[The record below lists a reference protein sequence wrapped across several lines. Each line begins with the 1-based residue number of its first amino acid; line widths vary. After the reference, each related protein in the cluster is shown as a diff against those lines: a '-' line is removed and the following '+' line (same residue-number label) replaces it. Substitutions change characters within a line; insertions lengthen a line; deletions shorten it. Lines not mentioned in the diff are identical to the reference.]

1 MEAEMLKLIGKID
14 EAGGMYK
21 AAEAG
26 LVQSVIG
33 ESALGFQDKIESGEE
48 KVVGVNCYQADNA
61 ATQNRPTERPDSAR
75 MNEHVARFKAHKA
88 ARNQTDVARALD
100 ALKRAANSA
109 HENVYERIVE
119 AAEVGVTHGEIV
131 SLLRRELGFGH
142 PLVVV

>member
-1 MEAEMLKLIGKID
+1 
-14 EAGGMYK
+14 
-21 AAEAG
+21 
-26 LVQSVIG
+26 
-33 ESALGFQDKIESGEE
+33 
-48 KVVGVNCYQADNA
+48 
-61 ATQNRPTERPDSAR
+61 

-88 ARNQTDVARALD
+88 ARNQTDVTRALD